1 MFSKELSLLAR
12 RKTLNSG
19 IFLCLGN
26 LPACVFILLNA
37 TPEPQMAAGVQQ
49 VWVSLL
55 FNTNL
60 ELAEVDRNLPTSST
74 SA

>member
-49 VWVSLL
+49 V
-55 FNTNL
+55 
-60 ELAEVDRNLPTSST
+60 
-74 SA
+74 

>member
-12 RKTLNSG
+12 RKTLNSE

-37 TPEPQMAAGVQQ
+37 TPEPQMAAGIQQ
-49 VWVSLL
+49 V
-55 FNTNL
+55 
-60 ELAEVDRNLPTSST
+60 
-74 SA
+74 